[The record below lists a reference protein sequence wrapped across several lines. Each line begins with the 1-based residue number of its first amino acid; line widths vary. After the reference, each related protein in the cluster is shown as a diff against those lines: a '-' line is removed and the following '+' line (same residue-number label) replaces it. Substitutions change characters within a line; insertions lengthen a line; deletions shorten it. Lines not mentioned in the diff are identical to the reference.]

1 MGLESRTDYLNP
13 SSSVYSQSKSL
24 SLKQPDTYSGEIESD
39 AVSSPTHLDALTE
52 GIRSEK
58 TRDPIHYFLADK
70 KAFLSKSVEDILG
83 MIYEREYLRDTN
95 CYRIDRDSCYISQKL
110 YEIYYIPLG
119 LNPNIDKL
127 RSNLEREMIAFEREK
142 RMESVAC
149 WRDITRLKSDLREV
163 MREFSQENRK
173 GYLLSGD
180 R

>member
-1 MGLESRTDYLNP
+1 
-13 SSSVYSQSKSL
+13 
-24 SLKQPDTYSGEIESD
+24 
-39 AVSSPTHLDALTE
+39 
-52 GIRSEK
+52 
-58 TRDPIHYFLADK
+58 
-70 KAFLSKSVEDILG
+70 

-149 WRDITRLKSDLREV
+149 WRDITRLKNDLREV

>member
-1 MGLESRTDYLNP
+1 MGLESKTDYLNP
-13 SSSVYSQSKSL
+13 SSLVYSRSKSL
-24 SLKQPDTYSGEIESD
+24 SLNQPGAYSGEIES
-39 AVSSPTHLDALTE
+39 ATVSSPTHLDALTE
-52 GIRSEK
+52 GIQSEK
-58 TRDPIHYFLADK
+58 TRDPIHHFLADK

-110 YEIYYIPLG
+110 YEIYYIPIG

-149 WRDITRLKSDLREV
+149 WRDITRLKGDLREV

-173 GYLLSGD
+173 SYLLSGD